1 MKFELPDLEQL
12 YQTICCFDFY
22 SDLREEKLIKNLE
35 VDKYEGEENKET
47 QAKDIN
53 MNKLEKVQ
61 IKYSHSE
68 DYIRIYYSLFLIE
81 TKAQIARSKVI
92 EV

>member
-1 MKFELPDLEQL
+1 MKFELPELEQL

-22 SDLREEKLIKNLE
+22 SDLKEEKLIKNLE
-35 VDKYEGEENKET
+35 VDKYDGEENKEIPS
-47 QAKDIN
+47 KDQ
-53 MNKLEKVQ
+53 NKLEKVQ

-68 DYIRIYYSLFLIE
+68 DYIRIYYNLFLTE
-81 TKAQIARSKVI
+81 TKAQITRSKAI